1 MGTLKNR
8 LNETVLLSTQ
18 NTFKLLDKKIIA
30 ILAKFLC
37 LTGPTNYLRE
47 DASLLL
53 PLQTWQ
59 LSYFKKVVSLCRIP
73 LDGFQELPYAYKA
86 IRFIANGVTD
96 DLLSSWLI
104 ILGNI
109 GTYRKKAQETVT
121 EP

>member
-1 MGTLKNR
+1 MATSPYDLRWDVQVYPKAR
-8 LNETVLLSTQ
+8 AVSLSR
-18 NTFKLLDKKIIA
+18 
-30 ILAKFLC
+30 
-37 LTGPTNYLRE
+37 TNYLREE

-109 GTYRKKAQETVT
+109 GYIGTYRKKAQETVT
-121 EP
+121 KV